1 MKKDEI
7 RMIESTRVVGSSVK
21 RLCRRPLFVA
31 GDTSTQDLDG
41 LVMMMM
47 RMRTMI
53 VMTVMTMTRIVS
65 MMMLFLA
72 GDTSTLSFK
81 ISMMT
86 IIDQ

>member
-31 GDTSTQDLDG
+31 GDTSTQNLDG

-47 RMRTMI
+47 M
-53 VMTVMTMTRIVS
+53 MTMMMVS

-72 GDTSTLSFK
+72 GVRRHIK
-81 ISMMT
+81 INP
-86 IIDQ
+86 IF

>member
-1 MKKDEI
+1 MI

-21 RLCRRPLFVA
+21 RLCRHPLFVA

-47 RMRTMI
+47 
-53 VMTVMTMTRIVS
+53 VMMTRIVS

-72 GDTSTLSFK
+72 GDTSTLSFM
-81 ISMMT
+81 ISMKT
-86 IIDQ
+86 IIDH

>member
-1 MKKDEI
+1 MKKNDI
-7 RMIESTRVVGSSVK
+7 RLIESTRVVGSSVK

-41 LVMMMM
+41 LVMMM
-47 RMRTMI
+47 
-53 VMTVMTMTRIVS
+53 TRIVS

-81 ISMMT
+81 ISMKT
-86 IIDQ
+86 IIDH